1 MPFEAKTPEQMLEY
15 LQTHVYRDGDCLLW
29 AGPTFRA
36 NGAPRVGWMRKSY
49 LARRLMLS
57 LLGRDPG
64 TKEVTHRCEQR
75 ACMNEKHL
83 IVLEHKALIRR
94 AARQG
99 HWQTGAIRSMRAAVG
114 KAKTAKLPITEAR
127 KVMKARARGETYQAI
142 GDRYGVHATRVFSA
156 LKAWRRAGVL
166 P

>member
-1 MPFEAKTPEQMLEY
+1 MLEY
-15 LQTHVYRDGDCLLW
+15 LQTNVHKDGDCLLW
-29 AGPTFRA
+29 AGAVFKTS
-36 NGAPRVGWMRKSY
+36 GSPRIGWAGGHY
-49 LARRLMLS
+49 TARRL
-57 LLGRDPG
+57 LLQLMGRDPG
-64 TKEVTHRCEQR
+64 RKEVTHSCEQPT
-75 ACMNEKHL
+75 CMNPAHL